1 MVSLVGSFAEAKLVK
16 EGLRGTS
23 ILIVRLLLQL
33 CNFLRQ
39 LFNLEVF
46 EVVASIVIFAI
57 V

>member
-16 EGLRGTS
+16 ESLRGTS

-33 CNFLRQ
+33 CNVLRQ
-39 LFNLEVF
+39 LFNLELF

>member
-16 EGLRGTS
+16 ESLRGTS

-39 LFNLEVF
+39 LFNLELF